1 MWVLNSGCRQA
12 DVRLRGS
19 EVGTRK
25 VVDAALI
32 SNSRTSPF
40 PLIVVE
46 VGFMQLEDLF
56 DCAERLFQGTYR
68 EIQLVI
74 LVKIEEKNRHQGR
87 ESPWGILHNGVDILH
102 DMDKSHTLAPTIERF
117 YEGTRNRLKIIGG
130 LEVKVYWYPRDRKT
144 RPTISVYSF
153 KYDPQVH
160 PPEVSLPTLG
170 KDPGHSWTTSL
181 N

>member
-1 MWVLNSGCRQA
+1 MDTIIKLTRRA

-87 ESPWGILHNGVDILH
+87 ESPGGYCIMAWIHFMIWINR
-102 DMDKSHTLAPTIERF
+102 TL
-117 YEGTRNRLKIIGG
+117 
-130 LEVKVYWYPRDRKT
+130 
-144 RPTISVYSF
+144 
-153 KYDPQVH
+153 
-160 PPEVSLPTLG
+160 
-170 KDPGHSWTTSL
+170 
-181 N
+181 